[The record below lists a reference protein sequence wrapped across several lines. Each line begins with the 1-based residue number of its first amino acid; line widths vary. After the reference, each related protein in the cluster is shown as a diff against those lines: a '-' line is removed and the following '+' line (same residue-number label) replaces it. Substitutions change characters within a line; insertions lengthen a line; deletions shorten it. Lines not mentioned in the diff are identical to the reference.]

1 MVLVAIL
8 LVACTRNTPTAT
20 HSPTPSPS
28 AGVISWTDCGAG
40 FQCGTLQV
48 PLDYSHP
55 EGRTIS
61 LALVRTQAKDKA
73 ARVGSLLVNPCGP
86 GKSGVEYLRA
96 DISSLKNLN
105 LRFDLVVWDPR
116 GVVGC

>member
-1 MVLVAIL
+1 MVLVTIL

-55 EGRTIS
+55 EGRAIS
-61 LALVRTQAKDKA
+61 LALGRTQAKAKA
-73 ARVGSLLVNPCGP
+73 ARVGSLLVKPGGP
-86 GKSGVEYLRA
+86 GEAGLEYLR
-96 DISSLKNLN
+96 DDLSSL
-105 LRFDLVVWDPR
+105 
-116 GVVGC
+116 